1 MDAAHDGRRLAA
13 RRVDGAVGD
22 RVVADV
28 AHIDRARRRDR
39 DRALAHVGGGGT
51 GSANAV
57 AHSTVMS
64 SAPFAMIRVAVR
76 DRMLADAVLLGAG
89 FGSAVAD
96 VTFADAAIAEPLPA
110 AQSASVT
117 IRVNVA
123 EAPTASD
130 GLVHCTGPL
139 APAPARRRTSPR
151 APTAT
156 EPVRAGTAV
165 VSDTFAAGR
174 SSSVG
179 LNDAVS
185 TSALFVTVIV

>member
-1 MDAAHDGRRLAA
+1 MSAA
-13 RRVDGAVGD
+13 
-22 RVVADV
+22 VAP
-28 AHIDRARRRDR
+28 
-39 DRALAHVGGGGT
+39 
-51 GSANAV
+51 GSANGV

-64 SAPFAMIRVAVR
+64 SSPFAMMTGAGFETWMFAV
-76 DRMLADAVLLGAG
+76 DALFGAG

-96 VTFADAAIAEPLPA
+96 VTFADAPIDDPLAA

-117 IRVNVA
+117 MSVNVA

-130 GLVHCTGPL
+130 GVVHCTGPMP
-139 APAPARRRTSPR
+139 PAPGAAQDQAGGPASDWKT
-151 APTAT
+151 
-156 EPVRAGTAV
+156 VWDGTAV

-185 TSALFVTVIV
+185 VSALFVTVIV